1 MFPEIIL
8 NCAASADGKIALPD
22 RKKVILSNKE
32 DFERVH
38 KLRTECDAILVGIGT
53 VIEDNPKLTARN
65 SKGKN
70 PTRIILDTN
79 FRIPKDANVFDG
91 ESKTIVA
98 VGENT
103 SVKEDKN
110 IEIIKC
116 GFKEVDLLKLLPEL
130 KSRGI
135 DKILVEGGETVM
147 WSFLEKKLF
156 DKLYIFISNIV
167 IGGTKTPTIAGG
179 YGSKDVTN
187 ILKLEVKNAEIM
199 GNGVLIEYAPK
210 KI

>member
-22 RKKVILSNKE
+22 RKKITLSNKE
-32 DFERVH
+32 DFDRVH
-38 KLRTECDAILVGIGT
+38 RLRSECDAILVGIGT
-53 VIEDNPKLTARN
+53 VIEDNPKLTTRN
-65 SKGKN
+65 GKGIN

-79 FRIPKDANVFDG
+79 FRIPKSANVLNG

-103 SVKEDKN
+103 SVKQNPN

-116 GFKEVDLLKLLPEL
+116 GFKQIDLLKLLPEL
-130 KSRGI
+130 KTRGI
-135 DKILVEGGETVM
+135 NKILVEGGETVM

-156 DKLYIFISNIV
+156 TKLYIFTSNMV
-167 IGGTKTPTIAGG
+167 IGGTETPTIAGG
-179 YGSKDVTN
+179 NGSKDVTN

-199 GNGVLIEYAPK
+199 GSGVLVEYAPK
-210 KI
+210 K

>member
-22 RKKVILSNKE
+22 RKKITLSNKE
-32 DFERVH
+32 DFDRVH
-38 KLRTECDAILVGIGT
+38 RLRSECDAILVGIGT
-53 VIEDNPKLTARN
+53 VIEDNPKLTTRN
-65 SKGKN
+65 GKGIN

-79 FRIPKDANVFDG
+79 FRIPKNANVLDG

-103 SVKEDKN
+103 SVKQNPN

-116 GFKEVDLLKLLPEL
+116 GFKQIDLLKLLPEL
-130 KSRGI
+130 KTRGI
-135 DKILVEGGETVM
+135 NKIQVEGGETVM
-147 WSFLEKKLF
+147 WSFLEKNLF
-156 DKLYIFISNIV
+156 TKLYIFISNVV
-167 IGGTKTPTIAGG
+167 IGGTETPTIAGG
-179 YGSKDVTN
+179 NGSNDVTN

-210 KI
+210 K